1 MLQRRVVHSISNNT
15 GNRDCCSQFSFVF
28 TTVSLASPFVK
39 SIHVLDDLPTIPLVE
54 LPVAADIAFYA
65 ALPSY
70 QRQ

>member
-1 MLQRRVVHSISNNT
+1 
-15 GNRDCCSQFSFVF
+15 
-28 TTVSLASPFVK
+28 VSLASPLVK